1 MDTNQDQTKGAKRRK
16 INLKLPEDYLCNIP
30 MITRSKVDSECTC
43 RWCQLAKLNGLEF
56 RKWQQRLKKEKT
68 PAITFICSACGKG
81 VQGTE
86 LKHKCSVYDKERVEN
101 LVQTLPDNLK
111 GKMIVALLNEQQNK
125 EGSSTLSLPKPEGR
139 KPLKVTVGSID
150 KPLNIEPL
158 TVKEAQVIAN
168 KAHLTGVQQESV
180 LADLRSKFGTQSIEK
195 GFKLAIP
202 ALNRKYAQ
210 FFISEDK
217 LFMDTDNCFVRK
229 NCITVILQ

>member
-1 MDTNQDQTKGAKRRK
+1 
-16 INLKLPEDYLCNIP
+16 
-30 MITRSKVDSECTC
+30 
-43 RWCQLAKLNGLEF
+43 
-56 RKWQQRLKKEKT
+56 
-68 PAITFICSACGKG
+68 
-81 VQGTE
+81 
-86 LKHKCSVYDKERVEN
+86 
-101 LVQTLPDNLK
+101 
-111 GKMIVALLNEQQNK
+111 MIVALLNEQQNK

-180 LADLRSKFGTQSIEK
+180 LADLRSKFGTQIIEK
-195 GFKLAIP
+195 GLKLAIP

-217 LFMDTDNCFVRK
+217 LFMVTDNCFVRK